1 MKFPLKRGKTTN
13 QVLKFRWVKPELWKR
28 VQNAAEG
35 LDTFLCGTLMWKLLH
50 VPSPQEP
57 IRPLEKRALNF
68 LVNEYLLKNEYKLSS
83 ITFSDEN
90 DDQVK
95 KVWCCHILLL
105 ENLCFYWY
113 FLAFSF
119 KIHVTNN
126 KRSDFKTLTSCAC
139 KNNFLP
145 FIWDPGLWVVGWR
158 RSQHPKAP
166 WPVAALPELRDP
178 PLFTQGHG
186 WRGSWG
192 RFGGSSRKLHQ
203 PRCVK
208 EAGSLT
214 TGVCMMIE
222 L

>member
-1 MKFPLKRGKTTN
+1 
-13 QVLKFRWVKPELWKR
+13 
-28 VQNAAEG
+28 
-35 LDTFLCGTLMWKLLH
+35 MWKPLH

-95 KVWCCHILLL
+95 KVCRKSCVFICIFLL
-105 ENLCFYWY
+105 F
-113 FLAFSF
+113 FLF
-119 KIHVTNN
+119 KIHISNN
-126 KRSDFKTLTSCAC
+126 KRNDFKTTTSRSC
-139 KNNFLP
+139 KNNLLSR
-145 FIWDPGLWVVGWR
+145 IWFPGLWVVGWR

-186 WRGSWG
+186 WRVSRGG
-192 RFGGSSRKLHQ
+192 FGGSSRKLQQ
-203 PRCVK
+203 PRCFQ
-208 EAGSLT
+208 EARPLT
-214 TGVCMMIE
+214 TGVFMMIK

>member
-1 MKFPLKRGKTTN
+1 
-13 QVLKFRWVKPELWKR
+13 
-28 VQNAAEG
+28 
-35 LDTFLCGTLMWKLLH
+35 MWNLLH

-95 KVWCCHILLL
+95 KVWCCHIFHL
-105 ENLCFYWY
+105 Y

-119 KIHVTNN
+119 KALVSSNETTG
-126 KRSDFKTLTSCAC
+126 FKTLTSQPC

-145 FIWDPGLWVVGWR
+145 FIWVPGFRVMGWR
-158 RSQHPKAP
+158 WSQHPKAP

-186 WRGSWG
+186 WRVSRGG
-192 RFGGSSRKLHQ
+192 FGWSSRKLQQ
-203 PRCVK
+203 PRCFK
-208 EAGSLT
+208 EARPLT
-214 TGVCMMIE
+214 TGACMMIA